1 MFLGY
6 NGMISIIFYKH
17 MSINK
22 KNIVIAVIVV
32 LVVLAVILGALKMN
46 KEKED
51 YSIVYLSTGEVYIGK
66 LSTFPDLEL
75 KNSYVLQ
82 VTKDE
87 KDPTKNNFNLQPV
100 KDALWAPK
108 VLHLVKDSV
117 VFYGPLLSDSKI
129 AQTLAGQ
136 EKN

>member
-1 MFLGY
+1 
-6 NGMISIIFYKH
+6 
-17 MSINK
+17 MSK
-22 KNIVIAVIVV
+22 KNIVMFVVAV
-32 LVVLAVILGALKMN
+32 LVLVGIGFWVN
-46 KEKED
+46 KVKGNKD
-51 YSIVYLSTGEVYIGK
+51 YSIVYLATGEVYIGK

-108 VLHLVKDSV
+108 ILHLVKDNV

-129 AQTLAGQ
+129 AQTLAAQG
-136 EKN
+136 K